1 MWDAGRQASGASS
14 AKAGRRM
21 GWCDYCV
28 PCRSGARNSR
38 RIRGWLGIFLRQA
51 RSGRGKRQTRRWGRC
66 ATPWGCR
73 SCTQGRRGRRGTRM
87 EERIV
92 AAGESSVQ
100 SASPAPVTKPSA
112 HAKPA
117 GKPDSQKKDSPRK
130 DESDSPFAVSVTD
143 VYEGPLDLLLD
154 LIRKQ
159 DIDIYDIPIARITA
173 QYLAYV
179 EKIREL
185 DVNVAADFIYMAAVL
200 IHIKSKML
208 LPRDP
213 SLPAEEQEDPRTEL
227 VNRLLEHEKFKS
239 AAQMLLQKQQIE
251 DAVLSNPALKEFID
265 AEGTE
270 PEIAA
275 DVIDLVKTFQ
285 QILERVRTRP
295 VLNVE
300 EETVTVGQL
309 IDYLRRRLSLENR
322 PIRLKQLLLRV
333 PSRHPLVCIVL
344 ALLEMVR
351 FQATQD
357 RQEPLF
363 GQIAVRKRVGFE
375 AVMNEQAAVRD
386 DWR

>member
-1 MWDAGRQASGASS
+1 MEARVVTSADGASQS
-14 AKAGRRM
+14 APFALVG
-21 GWCDYCV
+21 DQ
-28 PCRSGARNSR
+28 P
-38 RIRGWLGIFLRQA
+38 
-51 RSGRGKRQTRRWGRC
+51 
-66 ATPWGCR
+66 
-73 SCTQGRRGRRGTRM
+73 
-87 EERIV
+87 V
-92 AAGESSVQ
+92 AAKPTKQPAEK
-100 SASPAPVTKPSA
+100 SAN
-112 HAKPA
+112 
-117 GKPDSQKKDSPRK
+117 R
-130 DESDSPFAVSVTD
+130 EENDSPFAVSVTD

-159 DIDIYDIPIARITA
+159 DIDIYDIPIARITE

-179 EKIREL
+179 EKIKEL

-213 SLPAEEQEDPRTEL
+213 SAKAEELEDPRTEL

-251 DAVLSNPALKEFID
+251 DAVLTNPSLKEFVD

-270 PEIAA
+270 PEMAA

-295 VLNVE
+295 MINVNE
-300 EETVTVGQL
+300 ESVTVGQM
-309 IDYLRRRLSLENR
+309 IDYLRRRLSLESR
-322 PIRLKQLLLRV
+322 PIRLKQLLMRV
-333 PSRHPLVCIVL
+333 DSRQALVCMFL

-351 FQATQD
+351 LQAIQVRQD
-357 RQEPLF
+357 KLF
-363 GQIAVRKRVGFE
+363 GEIAVRKHTGFD
-375 AVMNEQAAVRD
+375 AVMAEQAAVRD